1 MGLFSR
7 LKKACK
13 VPEPQPCVLLKHTTI
28 TAENHMHPHPLDEIS
43 GGAHEI
49 VDRKN
54 EAGRRERKNKRFW
67 RSFLIFFF
75 AEELENTTWLSLRKC
90 TKVRRDRIR
99 DLPMVKSHMM
109 LEIFNSFIRE
119 TFIVLAYSFFI
130 TKNQQQK
137 NHWARKKK
145 RKRY

>member
-13 VPEPQPCVLLKHTTI
+13 VERVPEPQPCVLLKHTTI

-67 RSFLIFFF
+67 RSFLIFFRRRTGKYDL
-75 AEELENTTWLSLRKC
+75 AKSE
-90 TKVRRDRIR
+90 KVYQSEAGSYKRLTDGKITYDVRD
-99 DLPMVKSHMM
+99 
-109 LEIFNSFIRE
+109 F
-119 TFIVLAYSFFI
+119 
-130 TKNQQQK
+130 
-137 NHWARKKK
+137 
-145 RKRY
+145 